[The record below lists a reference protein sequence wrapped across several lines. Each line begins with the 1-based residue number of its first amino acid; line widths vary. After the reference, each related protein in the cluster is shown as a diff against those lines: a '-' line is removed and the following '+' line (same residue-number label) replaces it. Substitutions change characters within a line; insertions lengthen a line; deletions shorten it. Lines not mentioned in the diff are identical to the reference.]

1 MLRMLSPKIHFS
13 VSTTQRMEAN
23 KHLPSPLTFLAS
35 IWEKKPV
42 LGTTAPWAW
51 FLQPVFALRGPGLQ
65 CPRRHDNRQSF
76 APG

>member
-23 KHLPSPLTFLAS
+23 NHLPSPLTFLAS

-51 FLQPVFALRGPGLQ
+51 LPAASLCSQRPWIAVPTS
-65 CPRRHDNRQSF
+65 P
-76 APG
+76 